1 LPRIIGTST
10 GHSRLEAAPT
20 GKDIS
25 LYHVFAG
32 AFPFAAI
39 MLLVLIVLI
48 VFPGINLALL

>member
-25 LYHVFAG
+25 LYDVFAG